1 MLDVFKRLHGTSED
15 FFTPHDFEVTY
26 AELAYIC
33 DKARKWTHPRGTVAL
48 TTHRTTRQLVNRQLI
63 VNASL
68 SCFLQARGAASP
80 CATTS

>member
-33 DKARKWTHPRGTVAL
+33 DKARKWTHPKGE
-48 TTHRTTRQLVNRQLI
+48 
-63 VNASL
+63 
-68 SCFLQARGAASP
+68 GP
-80 CATTS
+80 